1 MANGKA
7 AAIDKEWEEMKK
19 QISSVTSLFGWL
31 LFVPVM
37 FLVGIAYG
45 IKTGIIAGAEKTLEL
60 MKAWGE

>member
-7 AAIDKEWEEMKK
+7 AAIDKEWEEFKK